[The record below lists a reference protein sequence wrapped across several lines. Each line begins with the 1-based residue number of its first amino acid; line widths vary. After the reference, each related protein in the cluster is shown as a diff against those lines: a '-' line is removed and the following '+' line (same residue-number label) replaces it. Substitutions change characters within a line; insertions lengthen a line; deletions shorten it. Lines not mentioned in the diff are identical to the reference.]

1 MELSLLPRLKPTAAI
16 RNELYEVIELYV
28 ECVAGRRMPR
38 AQGFTGEER
47 VPARSGRAGGKV
59 AEKRPAY
66 RSGAAVHA

>member
-38 AQGFTGEER
+38 THGVFAAEK
-47 VPARSGRAGGKV
+47 PARYQRTVVS
-59 AEKRPAY
+59 
-66 RSGAAVHA
+66 

>member
-38 AQGFTGEER
+38 AQGM
-47 VPARSGRAGGKV
+47 VA

-66 RSGAAVHA
+66 RSGAVVHV